1 MRKATGNSPEKGKR
15 RIRKMNSK
23 IPEDLIERAYQGK
36 STKEDGL
43 LLLEI
48 PPFELFRFADELRSL
63 TAGDTVTY
71 VVNRNINFTSRC
83 VGTCGFCAFRTNTG
97 RVLSLE
103 EIMGKVREAAQASAT
118 EVCIQGGLLPDVGLD
133 FYLGIVEAIK
143 AEFPE
148 MHIHSFS
155 PMEVYHAARISGVT
169 VKEALFRL
177 KKSGLDTMPGTAA
190 EILSDR
196 VRKIICPSKL
206 KTAEWVGVVRQAHAT
221 GIPTTATMMYGH
233 IETLEE
239 RIDHMLIIREIQKET
254 GGITEFVPLPF
265 MPYNNPVGE
274 KMIKEGRYATPG
286 LEDLKNYAIS
296 RILLHGH
303 VNNIQASWVKLGK
316 KLAQFAL
323 HCGAN
328 DLGGT
333 LMEESIS
340 RSAGASNGEEI
351 SVEELEWMIYGAGRV
366 PKERTTLYGR
376 VNELVSGN
384 PRRSGCRVSE

>member
-1 MRKATGNSPEKGKR
+1 
-15 RIRKMNSK
+15 MNSK

-43 LLLEI
+43 LLMDI

-83 VGTCGFCAFRTNTG
+83 VGTCGFCAFRTNNG
-97 RVLSLE
+97 KVLTLE
-103 EIMGKVREAAQASAT
+103 EIMAKVREAAQANAT
-118 EVCIQGGLLPDVGLD
+118 EVCIQGGLLPDADLD
-133 FYLGIVEAIK
+133 FYLGIVEAVK

-148 MHIHSFS
+148 IHIHAFS
-155 PMEVYHAARISGVT
+155 PMEVYHISRISEVP
-169 VKEALFRL
+169 VKEALLSLRR
-177 KKSGLDTMPGTAA
+177 SGLDTMPGTAA

-196 VRKIICPSKL
+196 VREIICPSKL
-206 KTAEWVGVVRQAHAT
+206 KTSQWIEVVSQAHAA

-233 IETLEE
+233 VETPEE
-239 RIDHMLIIREIQKET
+239 RIDHMLIIREIQKGT

-274 KMIKEGRYATPG
+274 KLIKEGRYATPG
-286 LEDLKNYAIS
+286 IEDLKTYAIS
-296 RILLHGH
+296 RILLNGH

-316 KLAQFAL
+316 RLAQFAL

-351 SVEELEWMIYGAGRV
+351 SVEELEWIIYGAGRV
-366 PKERTTLYGR
+366 PEERTTLYGR

-384 PRRSGCRVSE
+384 PKRSGCGVSE

>member
-1 MRKATGNSPEKGKR
+1 
-15 RIRKMNSK
+15 MNSK

-36 STKEDGL
+36 STKEDAL
-43 LLLEI
+43 QLLEI
-48 PPFELFRFADELRSL
+48 PPLELFRFADELRDL
-63 TAGDTVTY
+63 AVGDIVTY
-71 VVNRNINFTSRC
+71 VVNRNINFASRC
-83 VGTCGFCAFRTNTG
+83 VGTCGFCAFKDKNG
-97 RVLSLE
+97 YVLSLE
-103 EIMGKVREAAQASAT
+103 EIMTKVREAKKAKAT
-118 EVCIQGGLLPDVGLD
+118 EVCIQGGLLPEVGLD

-155 PMEVYHAARISGVT
+155 PMEVYHAARISGIT

-177 KKSGLDTMPGTAA
+177 RKSGLDTMPGTAA

-196 VRKIICPSKL
+196 VREIICPLKL
-206 KTAEWVGVVRQAHAT
+206 KTGEWVDVVRQAHAA

-233 IETLEE
+233 IETPEE
-239 RIDHMLIIREIQKET
+239 RIEHMLIIREIQKET

-274 KMIKEGRYATPG
+274 KLIKEGRYATPG
-286 LEDLKNYAIS
+286 LEDLKTYAIS
-296 RILLHGH
+296 RILLNGH

-323 HCGAN
+323 YCGAN

-340 RSAGASNGEEI
+340 KSAGASNGERI
-351 SVEELEWMIYGAGRV
+351 SVEELEWMIHGAGRI
-366 PKERTTLYGR
+366 PKERTTLYRGVR
-376 VNELVSGN
+376 EMASGN
-384 PRRSGCRVSE
+384 SRKVPGFGISE

>member
-1 MRKATGNSPEKGKR
+1 MD
-15 RIRKMNSK
+15 SK
-23 IPEDLIERAYQGK
+23 ISEDLKERAYQGR

-71 VVNRNINFTSRC
+71 VVNRNINFTSKC
-83 VGTCGFCAFRTNTG
+83 VGTCGFCAFRTDTG

-103 EIMGKVREAAQASAT
+103 EILTKVKEAKQANAT
-118 EVCIQGGLLPDVGLD
+118 EICIQGGLLPDAGLN
-133 FYLGIVEAIK
+133 FYLGIVDAIK
-143 AEFPE
+143 DEFPE

-155 PMEVYHAARISGVT
+155 PMEVCHAARISGVT
-169 VKEALFRL
+169 VKEALLRL
-177 KKSGLDTMPGTAA
+177 KRSGLDSMPGTAA

-196 VRKIICPSKL
+196 VREIICPLKL
-206 KTAEWVGVVRQAHAT
+206 RTSEWIEVVRQAHAV

-239 RIDHMLIIREIQKET
+239 RINHILTIREIQKET

-265 MPYNNPVGE
+265 IPYNNPVGE
-274 KMIKEGRYATPG
+274 KMMKEGRYATTG
-286 LEDLKNYAIS
+286 LEDLKNYAVS
-296 RILLHGH
+296 RILLHRH
-303 VNNIQASWVKLGK
+303 VDNIQASWVKLGK

-323 HCGAN
+323 HCGVN

-351 SVEELEWMIYGAGRV
+351 SVKELEWMIYGAGRV
-366 PKERTTLYGR
+366 PKERTTLYKGAH
-376 VNELVSGN
+376 ELTSGN
-384 PRRSGCRVSE
+384 SNRITGCRASE

>member
-1 MRKATGNSPEKGKR
+1 
-15 RIRKMNSK
+15 MNSK

-36 STKEDGL
+36 STKEDAL
-43 LLLEI
+43 QLLEI
-48 PPFELFRFADELRSL
+48 PPLELFRFADELRDL
-63 TAGDTVTY
+63 AIGDIVTY
-71 VVNRNINFTSRC
+71 VVNRNINFASRC
-83 VGTCGFCAFRTNTG
+83 VGTCGFCAFKDKNG
-97 RVLSLE
+97 YVLSLE
-103 EIMGKVREAAQASAT
+103 EIMVKVREAKQAKAT
-118 EVCIQGGLLPDVGLD
+118 EVCIQGGLLPEVGLD

-155 PMEVYHAARISGVT
+155 PMEVYHAALISGIT

-177 KKSGLDTMPGTAA
+177 RKSGLDTMPGTAA

-196 VRKIICPSKL
+196 VREIICPSKL
-206 KTAEWVGVVRQAHAT
+206 KTWEWVDVVRQAHAA

-233 IETLEE
+233 IETHEE
-239 RIDHMLIIREIQKET
+239 MIEHMLIIREIQKET
-254 GGITEFVPLPF
+254 GRITEFVPLPF

-274 KMIKEGRYATPG
+274 KLIKEGRYATPG
-286 LEDLKNYAIS
+286 LEDLKTYAIS
-296 RILLHGH
+296 RILLNGH

-323 HCGAN
+323 YCGAN

-340 RSAGASNGEEI
+340 KSAGASNGERI
-351 SVEELEWMIYGAGRV
+351 SIEELEWMIHGAGRI
-366 PKERTTLYGR
+366 PKERTTLYRGVR
-376 VNELVSGN
+376 EMASGNSRKVSGF
-384 PRRSGCRVSE
+384 GISE

>member
-1 MRKATGNSPEKGKR
+1 MS
-15 RIRKMNSK
+15 SK

-36 STKEDGL
+36 STKEDAL
-43 LLLEI
+43 LLLKI
-48 PPFELFRFADELRSL
+48 PPLELFRFADELRSI
-63 TAGDTVTY
+63 AVGDTVTY

-83 VGTCGFCAFRTNTG
+83 MGTCRFCAFRDQNG
-97 RVLSLE
+97 YILSLE
-103 EIMGKVREAAQASAT
+103 EIMAKVREAKQANAT
-118 EVCIQGGLLPDVGLD
+118 EVCIQGGLLPGVGLD
-133 FYLGIVEAIK
+133 FYLGIIETIK

-155 PMEVYHAARISGVT
+155 PMEVYHAAHTSGIT

-177 KKSGLDTMPGTAA
+177 RKSGLDTMPGTAA

-196 VRKIICPSKL
+196 VREIICPLKL
-206 KTAEWVGVVRQAHAT
+206 KTGEWIDVVRQAHVT

-239 RIDHMLIIREIQKET
+239 RIDHILIIREIQKET

-265 MPYNNPVGE
+265 MPYNNPLGE
-274 KMIKEGRYATPG
+274 KLMKEGRYASPG
-286 LEDLKNYAIS
+286 LDDLKNYAIA

-303 VNNIQASWVKLGK
+303 VDNIQASWVKLGK
-316 KLAQFAL
+316 KLAQFSL
-323 HCGAN
+323 LCGAN

-340 RSAGASNGEEI
+340 KSAGASNGERI
-351 SVEELEWMIYGAGRV
+351 TVEELEWMIHGAGRI
-366 PKERTTLYGR
+366 PKERTTLYRGVR
-376 VNELVSGN
+376 ELASGN
-384 PRRSGCRVSE
+384 SRKMPGCGIYE

>member
-1 MRKATGNSPEKGKR
+1 
-15 RIRKMNSK
+15 MNSK

-36 STKEDGL
+36 STKEDAL
-43 LLLEI
+43 QLLEI
-48 PPFELFRFADELRSL
+48 PPLELFKFADELRDL
-63 TAGDTVTY
+63 AVGDTVTY
-71 VVNRNINFTSRC
+71 VVNRNINFASRC
-83 VGTCGFCAFRTNTG
+83 VGTCGFCAFKDKNG
-97 RVLSLE
+97 YVLSLE
-103 EIMGKVREAAQASAT
+103 EIMAKVIEAKQANAT
-118 EVCIQGGLLPDVGLD
+118 EVCIQGGLLPEVGLD

-155 PMEVYHAARISGVT
+155 PMEVYHAALISGIT

-177 KKSGLDTMPGTAA
+177 RKSGLDTMPGTAA

-196 VRKIICPSKL
+196 VREIICPSKL
-206 KTAEWVGVVRQAHAT
+206 KTWEWVDVVRQAHAA

-233 IETLEE
+233 IETPEE
-239 RIDHMLIIREIQKET
+239 RIEHMLIIREIQKET

-265 MPYNNPVGE
+265 MPYNNPVG
-274 KMIKEGRYATPG
+274 KKLIKEGRYATPG
-286 LEDLKNYAIS
+286 LEDLKTYAIS
-296 RILLHGH
+296 RILLNGH

-323 HCGAN
+323 YCGAN

-340 RSAGASNGEEI
+340 KSAGASNGERI
-351 SVEELEWMIYGAGRV
+351 SVEELEWMIHGAGRI
-366 PKERTTLYGR
+366 PKERTTLYRGVR
-376 VNELVSGN
+376 EMASGN
-384 PRRSGCRVSE
+384 SRKVPGFGISE

>member
-1 MRKATGNSPEKGKR
+1 MR

-43 LLLEI
+43 LLLEV

-63 TAGDTVTY
+63 TAGDMVTY
-71 VVNRNINFTSRC
+71 VVNRNINFTSQC
-83 VGTCGFCAFRTNTG
+83 VGTCGFCAFRTNNG
-97 RVLSLE
+97 KVLTLE
-103 EIMGKVREAAQASAT
+103 EIMGKVREAAQANAT
-118 EVCIQGGLLPDVGLD
+118 EVCIQGGLLPDAGID

-155 PMEVYHAARISGVT
+155 PMEVYHASRISGIP
-169 VKEALFRL
+169 VKEALLRL

-196 VRKIICPSKL
+196 VREIICPSKI
-206 KTAEWVGVVRQAHAT
+206 KTSEWIEVVTQAHAA

-233 IETLEE
+233 VETLEE
-239 RIDHMLIIREIQKET
+239 RIEHILIIREIQKET

-286 LEDLKNYAIS
+286 LEDLKVYAVS
-296 RILLHGH
+296 RILFHGH
-303 VNNIQASWVKLGK
+303 VDNIQASWVKLGK
-316 KLAQFAL
+316 KFAQFSL
-323 HCGAN
+323 HCGVN

-340 RSAGASNGEEI
+340 RSAGACHGEMI
-351 SVEELEWMIYGAGRV
+351 TVDELEWMIHGAGRI
-366 PKERTTLYGR
+366 PKERTTLYR
-376 VNELVSGN
+376 EAHELASRN
-384 PRRSGCRVSE
+384 SRKIAGCGAFE

>member
-1 MRKATGNSPEKGKR
+1 
-15 RIRKMNSK
+15 MNSK
-23 IPEDLIERAYQGK
+23 IPEDLLERAYQGK

-43 LLLEI
+43 LLLEV

-63 TAGDTVTY
+63 AAGDTVTY
-71 VVNRNINFTSRC
+71 IVNRNINFTSRC

-97 RVLSLE
+97 KILSIE
-103 EIMGKVREAAQASAT
+103 EIMAKVREAKQANAT
-118 EVCIQGGLLPDVGLD
+118 EVCIQGGLLPEVGLD

-155 PMEVYHAARISGVT
+155 PMEVYHASRISEMP
-169 VKEALFRL
+169 VKEALLRL
-177 KKSGLDTMPGTAA
+177 KRSGLDTMPGTAA

-196 VRKIICPSKL
+196 VREIICPLKL
-206 KTAEWVGVVRQAHAT
+206 KTGEWIEVVRQAHAAD
-221 GIPTTATMMYGH
+221 IPTTATMMYGH
-233 IETLEE
+233 IETMEE
-239 RIDHMLIIREIQKET
+239 RIEHMLIIREIQKET

-286 LEDLKNYAIS
+286 LEDLKTYAIS

-340 RSAGASNGEEI
+340 RSAGACHGEMI
-351 SVEELEWMIYGAGRV
+351 TVEELEWMIHGAGRI
-366 PKERTTLYGR
+366 PQERTTLYRR
-376 VNELVSGN
+376 VRDLASGSQKT
-384 PRRSGCRVSE
+384 PGCGVSE

>member
-1 MRKATGNSPEKGKR
+1 MR
-15 RIRKMNSK
+15 RIRKMDSK
-23 IPEDLIERAYQGK
+23 ISEDLKERAYQGR

-71 VVNRNINFTSRC
+71 VVNRNINFTSKC
-83 VGTCGFCAFRTNTG
+83 VGTCGFCAFRTDTG

-103 EIMGKVREAAQASAT
+103 EILTKVKEAKQANAT
-118 EVCIQGGLLPDVGLD
+118 EICIQGGLLPDAGLN
-133 FYLGIVEAIK
+133 FYLGIVDAIK
-143 AEFPE
+143 DEFPE

-155 PMEVYHAARISGVT
+155 PMEVCHAARISGVT
-169 VKEALFRL
+169 VKEALLRL
-177 KKSGLDTMPGTAA
+177 KRSGLDSMPGTAA

-196 VRKIICPSKL
+196 VREIICPLKL
-206 KTAEWVGVVRQAHAT
+206 RTSEWIEVVRQAHAV

-239 RIDHMLIIREIQKET
+239 RTNHILTIREIQKET

-265 MPYNNPVGE
+265 IPYNNPVGE
-274 KMIKEGRYATPG
+274 KMMKEGRYATTG
-286 LEDLKNYAIS
+286 LEDLKNYAVS
-296 RILLHGH
+296 RILLHRH
-303 VNNIQASWVKLGK
+303 VDNIQASWVKLGK

-323 HCGAN
+323 HCGVN

-351 SVEELEWMIYGAGRV
+351 SVKELEWMIYGAGRV
-366 PKERTTLYGR
+366 PKERTTLYGSCLLYFSKNLKR
-376 VNELVSGN
+376 PVCG
-384 PRRSGCRVSE
+384 VSE

>member
-1 MRKATGNSPEKGKR
+1 
-15 RIRKMNSK
+15 MNSK
-23 IPEDLIERAYQGK
+23 IPEDLMERAYQGK
-36 STKEDGL
+36 STKEDAL
-43 LLLEI
+43 LLLEV
-48 PPFELFRFADELRSL
+48 PPFELFRFADELRDL
-63 TAGDTVTY
+63 AVGDTVTY

-83 VGTCGFCAFRTNTG
+83 VGTCGFCAFRTNNG
-97 RVLSLE
+97 KVLSIE
-103 EIMGKVREAAQASAT
+103 EIMEKVREAANANAT

-133 FYLGIVEAIK
+133 FYQGIAEAIK

-155 PMEVYHAARISGVT
+155 PMEVYHASRISEIP
-169 VKEALFRL
+169 VKEALRRL
-177 KKSGLDTMPGTAA
+177 KRSGLDTMPGTAA

-206 KTAEWVGVVRQAHAT
+206 KTAEWVEVVRQAHAA

-233 IETLEE
+233 VETPEE

-274 KMIKEGRYATPG
+274 KMIREGRYATPG
-286 LEDLKNYAIS
+286 LEDLKIYAVS
-296 RILLHGH
+296 RVLFHGH
-303 VNNIQASWVKLGK
+303 VDNIQASWVKLGK
-316 KLAQFAL
+316 KLAQFSL
-323 HCGAN
+323 HCGTN

-340 RSAGASNGEEI
+340 RSAGACHGEMI
-351 SVEELEWMIYGAGRV
+351 TVDELEWMIHGAGRI
-366 PKERTTLYGR
+366 PKERTTLYRG
-376 VNELVSGN
+376 VHELASGSA
-384 PRRSGCRVSE
+384 RRIPSF

>member
-1 MRKATGNSPEKGKR
+1 
-15 RIRKMNSK
+15 MNNR
-23 IPEDLIERAYQGK
+23 IPEDLIERAYKGK
-36 STKEDGL
+36 STKEDGFL
-43 LLLEI
+43 LLGV
-48 PPFELFRFADELRSL
+48 PPFELFRFADELRSV
-63 TAGDTVTY
+63 TAGNTVTY

-97 RVLSLE
+97 KILSLE
-103 EIMGKVREAAQASAT
+103 ELMGKVREAKQANAT

-133 FYLGIVEAIK
+133 FYLGMVEAIK

-148 MHIHSFS
+148 MHIHAFS
-155 PMEVYHAARISGVT
+155 PMEVYHAAHISGVT

-206 KTAEWVGVVRQAHAT
+206 KTAEWVEVVRQAHTA
-221 GIPTTATMMYGH
+221 GIPTTSTMMYGH

-239 RIDHMLIIREIQKET
+239 RIDHMLIIREIQRET

-265 MPYNNPVGE
+265 MPYNNPLGE

-303 VNNIQASWVKLGK
+303 VDNIQASWVKLGK

-340 RSAGASNGEEI
+340 RSAGASNGEAI
-351 SVEELEWMIYGAGRV
+351 SVEELEWMIYGAGRI
-366 PKERTTLYGR
+366 PAERTTLYGR
-376 VNELVSGN
+376 VNELFSGN
-384 PRRSGCRVSE
+384 PKRSGCKVT

>member
-1 MRKATGNSPEKGKR
+1 
-15 RIRKMNSK
+15 MNSK

-36 STKEDGL
+36 STKEDAL
-43 LLLEI
+43 LLLEV
-48 PPFELFRFADELRSL
+48 PPLELFRFADELRDL
-63 TAGDTVTY
+63 AVGDTVTY

-97 RVLSLE
+97 KVLSIE
-103 EIMGKVREAAQASAT
+103 EIMEKVREAKQAKAT

-133 FYLGIVEAIK
+133 FYQGIAEAIK

-155 PMEVYHAARISGVT
+155 PMEVYHAAHVSGIT

-196 VRKIICPSKL
+196 VREIICPSKL
-206 KTAEWVGVVRQAHAT
+206 KTSEWIDVVRQAHTT

-233 IETLEE
+233 VETPEE
-239 RIDHMLIIREIQKET
+239 RIDHMLIIKEIQKET

-274 KMIKEGRYATPG
+274 KMIREGRYATPG
-286 LEDLKNYAIS
+286 LEDLKIYAIS
-296 RILLHGH
+296 RILLHGY
-303 VNNIQASWVKLGK
+303 VDNIQSSWVKLGK

-340 RSAGASNGEEI
+340 RSAGASHGEMI
-351 SVEELEWMIYGAGRV
+351 SVEELEWIIHGAGRI
-366 PKERTTLYGR
+366 PKERDTLYSR
-376 VNELVSGN
+376 ISKLTSGN
-384 PRRSGCRVSE
+384 SRKRTGFGISN

>member
-1 MRKATGNSPEKGKR
+1 
-15 RIRKMNSK
+15 MNSK

-36 STKEDGL
+36 STKEDAL

-48 PPFELFRFADELRSL
+48 PPFELFKFADELRSL
-63 TAGDTVTY
+63 AVGDTVTY

-97 RVLSLE
+97 PVMSIE
-103 EIMGKVREAAQASAT
+103 EIMVKVREAEKSNAT

-133 FYLGIVEAIK
+133 FYQGIAEAIK

-155 PMEVYHAARISGVT
+155 PMEVYHASRISEIPVS
-169 VKEALFRL
+169 EALRRL
-177 KKSGLDTMPGTAA
+177 KRSGLDTMPGTAA

-196 VRKIICPSKL
+196 VREIICPTKI
-206 KTAEWVGVVRQAHAT
+206 KTREWVEVVRQAHAA

-233 IETLEE
+233 VETPEE
-239 RIDHMLIIREIQKET
+239 RIDHMLIIRDIQKET

-274 KMIKEGRYATPG
+274 KMIREGRYATPG
-286 LEDLKNYAIS
+286 LEDLKTYAIS
-296 RILLHGH
+296 RVLFHGH
-303 VNNIQASWVKLGK
+303 VENIQASWVKLGK
-316 KLAQFAL
+316 KFAQFAL
-323 HCGAN
+323 HCGVN

-340 RSAGASNGEEI
+340 RSAGACHGEMI
-351 SVEELEWMIYGAGRV
+351 TAEELEWMIHGAGRV
-366 PKERTTLYGR
+366 PKERTTLYRGVHELAS
-376 VNELVSGN
+376 VNS
-384 PRRSGCRVSE
+384 RRMSGCGASE

>member
-1 MRKATGNSPEKGKR
+1 
-15 RIRKMNSK
+15 MNGK

-36 STKEDGL
+36 STKEDAL

-48 PPFELFRFADELRSL
+48 PPFELFRFADELRDL
-63 TAGDTVTY
+63 AVGDTVTY

-83 VGTCGFCAFRTNTG
+83 IGTCGFCAFRTNTG
-97 RVLSLE
+97 KVLSIE
-103 EIMGKVREAAQASAT
+103 EIMEKVRAAKQAKAT

-133 FYLGIVEAIK
+133 FYQGIAEAIK

-155 PMEVYHAARISGVT
+155 PMEVYHAAHVSGIS

-196 VRKIICPSKL
+196 VREIICPLKL
-206 KTAEWVGVVRQAHAT
+206 KTSEWVEVVRQAHAT

-233 IETLEE
+233 VETPEE

-274 KMIKEGRYATPG
+274 KMIREGRYATPG
-286 LEDLKNYAIS
+286 LEDLKIYAVS

-303 VNNIQASWVKLGK
+303 VNNIQSSWVKLGK

-340 RSAGASNGEEI
+340 RSAGASHGEMI
-351 SVEELEWMIYGAGRV
+351 SVEELEWMIHGAGRI
-366 PKERTTLYGR
+366 PKERNTLYNG
-376 VNELVSGN
+376 VNKLASGN
-384 PRRSGCRVSE
+384 SRKRAGFGISN

>member
-1 MRKATGNSPEKGKR
+1 
-15 RIRKMNSK
+15 MNSK
-23 IPEDLIERAYQGK
+23 IPEDLLERAYQGK

-43 LLLEI
+43 LLLKV

-63 TAGDTVTY
+63 AAGNTVTY

-83 VGTCGFCAFRTNTG
+83 VGTCGFCAFRTNAG
-97 RVLSLE
+97 KVLSIE
-103 EIMGKVREAAQASAT
+103 EIMAKVREAKQENAT
-118 EVCIQGGLLPDVGLD
+118 EVCIQGGLLPEVGLD

-148 MHIHSFS
+148 IHIHSFS
-155 PMEVYHAARISGVT
+155 PMEVYHASRISEMP
-169 VKEALFRL
+169 VKEALLRL
-177 KKSGLDTMPGTAA
+177 KRSGLDTMPGTAA

-196 VRKIICPSKL
+196 VREIICPLKL
-206 KTAEWVGVVRQAHAT
+206 KTGEWVEVVRQAHAA

-239 RIDHMLIIREIQKET
+239 RIEHMLIIREIQKET

-286 LEDLKNYAIS
+286 LEDLKTYAIS

-323 HCGAN
+323 NCGAN

-340 RSAGASNGEEI
+340 RSAGAGHGEMI
-351 SVEELEWMIYGAGRV
+351 TVEELEWMIYGAGRI
-366 PKERTTLYGR
+366 PQERTTLYRR
-376 VNELVSGN
+376 VRDLASGSQKT
-384 PRRSGCRVSE
+384 PGCGVSE

>member
-1 MRKATGNSPEKGKR
+1 
-15 RIRKMNSK
+15 MNNR
-23 IPEDLIERAYQGK
+23 IPEDLMERVYKGK

-43 LLLEI
+43 WLLKV
-48 PPFELFRFADELRSL
+48 PAFELFRFADELRSL
-63 TAGDTVTY
+63 TSGDMVTY

-83 VGTCGFCAFRTNTG
+83 VGTCGFCAFRTNKG
-97 RVLSLE
+97 KVLSLE
-103 EIMGKVREAAQASAT
+103 EIMGKVREANQANAT

-143 AEFPE
+143 AEFPK

-155 PMEVYHAARISGVT
+155 PMEVYHAARVSEIP
-169 VKEALFRL
+169 VKEALIKL
-177 KKSGLDTMPGTAA
+177 KRSGLDTMPGTAA

-196 VRKIICPSKL
+196 VREIICPSKL
-206 KTAEWVGVVRQAHAT
+206 RTSEWIGVVNQAHAA

-239 RIDHMLIIREIQKET
+239 RIDHILIIREIQKET

-296 RILLHGH
+296 RILLHGY
-303 VNNIQASWVKLGK
+303 VDNIQASWVKLGK

-340 RSAGASNGEEI
+340 RSAGASNGELI

-366 PKERTTLYGR
+366 PKERTTLYSG
-376 VNELVSGN
+376 VQELTSRN
-384 PRRSGCRVSE
+384 SERITGCEASE

>member
-1 MRKATGNSPEKGKR
+1 MK
-15 RIRKMNSK
+15 SK

-36 STKEDGL
+36 STKEDAL
-43 LLLEI
+43 QLLEI
-48 PPFELFRFADELRSL
+48 PPLELFRFADELRDL
-63 TAGDTVTY
+63 AVGDIVTY
-71 VVNRNINFTSRC
+71 VVNRNINFASRC
-83 VGTCGFCAFRTNTG
+83 VGTCGFCAFKDKNG
-97 RVLSLE
+97 YVLSLE
-103 EIMGKVREAAQASAT
+103 EIMAKVREAKQAKAT
-118 EVCIQGGLLPDVGLD
+118 EVCIQGGLLPEVGLD

-155 PMEVYHAARISGVT
+155 PMEVYHASRISGIT

-177 KKSGLDTMPGTAA
+177 RKSGLDTMPGTAA

-196 VRKIICPSKL
+196 VREIICPLKL
-206 KTAEWVGVVRQAHAT
+206 KTGEWVDVVRQAHAA

-233 IETLEE
+233 IETPEE
-239 RIDHMLIIREIQKET
+239 RIEHMLIIREIQKET

-274 KMIKEGRYATPG
+274 KLIKEGRYATPG
-286 LEDLKNYAIS
+286 LEDLKTYAIS
-296 RILLHGH
+296 RILLNGH

-323 HCGAN
+323 YCGAN

-340 RSAGASNGEEI
+340 KSAGASNGERI
-351 SVEELEWMIYGAGRV
+351 SVEELEWMIHGAGRI
-366 PKERTTLYGR
+366 PKERTTLYRGVR
-376 VNELVSGN
+376 EMASGN
-384 PRRSGCRVSE
+384 SRKVPGFGISE

>member
-1 MRKATGNSPEKGKR
+1 
-15 RIRKMNSK
+15 MNSK
-23 IPEDLIERAYQGK
+23 IPEELIERAYQGK
-36 STKEDGL
+36 STKEDAL
-43 LLLEI
+43 LLLEV
-48 PPFELFRFADELRSL
+48 PPFDLFRFADELRDH
-63 TAGDTVTY
+63 AVGDTVTY

-97 RVLSLE
+97 KVLSIE
-103 EIMGKVREAAQASAT
+103 EIMAKVREAKKAKAT

-133 FYLGIVEAIK
+133 FYLGIAEAIK

-155 PMEVYHAARISGVT
+155 PMEVFHAAHISGIT

-196 VRKIICPSKL
+196 VRKIICPLKL
-206 KTAEWVGVVRQAHAT
+206 KTAEWVEVVRQAHAA

-233 IETLEE
+233 VETPEE

-286 LEDLKNYAIS
+286 LEDLKIYAIS
-296 RILLHGH
+296 RILFHGY
-303 VNNIQASWVKLGK
+303 VENIQTSWVKLGK

-340 RSAGASNGEEI
+340 RSAGASHGESI
-351 SVEELEWMIYGAGRV
+351 SVEELEWIIHGAGRI
-366 PKERTTLYGR
+366 PKERTTLY
-376 VNELVSGN
+376 SGV
-384 PRRSGCRVSE
+384 RGLASGSMRKMPGFGISD

>member
-1 MRKATGNSPEKGKR
+1 
-15 RIRKMNSK
+15 MNNR

-43 LLLEI
+43 LFLEV

-83 VGTCGFCAFRTNTG
+83 VGTCGFCAFRTNDG
-97 RVLSLE
+97 KVLSIE
-103 EIMGKVREAAQASAT
+103 EIMEKVREAEKEKAT

-133 FYLGIVEAIK
+133 FYQEIAEAIK

-148 MHIHSFS
+148 MHIHAFS
-155 PMEVYHAARISGVT
+155 PMEVYHASRVSGIKVS
-169 VKEALFRL
+169 EALSKL
-177 KKSGLDTMPGTAA
+177 KRSGLDTMPGTAA

-206 KTAEWVGVVRQAHAT
+206 KTAEWIEVVTQAHAT

-233 IETLEE
+233 VETPEE
-239 RIDHMLIIREIQKET
+239 RIEHILTIRDIQKET

-265 MPYNNPVGE
+265 MPYNNPIGE
-274 KMIKEGRYATPG
+274 KMIREGRYATPG
-286 LEDLKNYAIS
+286 LDDLKIYAVS

-303 VNNIQASWVKLGK
+303 VDNIQASWVKLGK
-316 KLAQFAL
+316 KLSQFAL

-340 RSAGASNGEEI
+340 RLAGAPNGESI

-366 PKERTTLYGR
+366 PKERTTLYKG
-376 VNELVSGN
+376 VHELTSGN
-384 PRRSGCRVSE
+384 SNRITGCRASE

>member
-1 MRKATGNSPEKGKR
+1 
-15 RIRKMNSK
+15 MNSK
-23 IPEDLIERAYQGK
+23 IPDDLIERAYQGK
-36 STKEDGL
+36 STKEDAL
-43 LLLEI
+43 LLLEV
-48 PPFELFRFADELRSL
+48 PPFELFRFADKLRAL
-63 TAGDTVTY
+63 AVGDTVTY

-83 VGTCGFCAFRTNTG
+83 IGTCGFCAFRDNNG
-97 RVLSLE
+97 YLLSME
-103 EIMGKVREAAQASAT
+103 EIMGKVREAEQAKAT
-118 EVCIQGGLLPDVGLD
+118 EVCIQGGLLPDTGLD

-148 MHIHSFS
+148 MHIHAFS
-155 PMEVYHAARISGVT
+155 PMEVYHASRISS
-169 VKEALFRL
+169 VKVSESLARL
-177 KKSGLDTMPGTAA
+177 KRSGLDTMPGTAA

-206 KTAEWVGVVRQAHAT
+206 RTAEWIEVVRQAHAT

-233 IETLEE
+233 VETPEE
-239 RIDHMLIIREIQKET
+239 RIEHILTIREIQKET

-274 KMIKEGRYATPG
+274 KMIREGRFATPG
-286 LEDLKNYAIS
+286 LDDLKIYAVS

-303 VNNIQASWVKLGK
+303 VDNIQASWVKLGK

-340 RSAGASNGEEI
+340 RLAGASNGENI
-351 SVEELEWMIYGAGRV
+351 SVEELEWMIHGAGRI
-366 PKERTTLYGR
+366 PKERTTLYRGAHELASRNPGR
-376 VNELVSGN
+376 IA
-384 PRRSGCRVSE
+384 GCGASE